1 MHQGRQPERSGMS
14 AESEH
19 LKPGGPVTPEK
30 LRWIADYFD
39 LADKAV
45 KLLSQ
50 QLGEPFSPGDG
61 VQRDLRRWAD
71 ELEATEDAPE

>member
-1 MHQGRQPERSGMS
+1 VSDLQS
-14 AESEH
+14 
-19 LKPGGPVTPEK
+19 GGPMTPEK

-45 KLLSQ
+45 ELLAAW
-50 QLGEPFSPGDG
+50 LGRPFSPGDG

-71 ELEATEDAPE
+71 DLEACPNEKGADPP